1 MVDGKVN
8 LPEDGSLD
16 DQIASESSMPR
27 SPQWIFSKP
36 VDANA
41 LTAGVLGEV
50 SAPSSLPP
58 GVSTYPSLKD
68 SWCSNGSQGSKGW
81 RKTAPDVEISHHWR
95 DEEREPGLIGRRD
108 PRKDDCRADGIS
120 TSEHRSLSSTNRWN
134 NSRSYAHESRR
145 DGKWSSRWGPDDKEK
160 NSRSERKTNIKEDSH
175 FDKQIFFS
183 GNQAASERGTD
194 SHEKWRPRHQM
205 EAHAGSLAANHT
217 VPGFGLERG
226 QVDSLSPR
234 FAQGRGRLNISGP
247 QIGRPSSASPIGLVN
262 KCNAILGKPGLSED
276 VYCYPR
282 GKLLDIYRK
291 QKTAPTFYS
300 MPDGMEH
307 VSPITQDGSIEPL
320 AFVAPDAEE
329 EVVLG
334 NIWMEKMNNDGVFHN
349 SFRDKIRGSNN
360 NTTGICDATVSEW
373 TQSPTSNPELNVEP
387 FGMAASD
394 SSEATMAEVPDSC
407 GSQLDRVKDRDA
419 EKEVQQLQ
427 TAVGVAVPNDLMSK
441 FTSGYDSSSKSGIS
455 GPNNT
460 FAELESSDQA
470 VEFTFKKHLNL
481 REIESSDSFE
491 ISSQLPEDS
500 SSLYDFLSL
509 QKTASSDQHHV
520 NSNEEIHLLGSVIP
534 PEELSL
540 YYLDPQGE
548 IQGPFLGIDII
559 RWFEQGYYGTE
570 LLVCLSD
577 APVGSPFQE
586 LADIMPHLRNRSRS
600 ASGSNLVTHLE
611 PSDATGSIFEENINN
626 PTSAYGYKDYAV
638 INDQKCASSG
648 RKATSGVNVSHGYHS
663 ELHFSDDHSF
673 QNFVTEDDEV
683 GFPTRPGSGNCN
695 PLRRPSTDIHGS
707 FSGSI
712 RRASSA
718 NEISETSMP
727 NHSDAKYHP
736 FGLLVPELKNSC
748 DLTCAQSSYMSSSM
762 ADQDPLVLR
771 DAAFAHK
778 WRDMPQKLQMEL
790 LQQQNLPSPHPLRHV
805 TGLGVENS
813 SGLVF
818 SQSKNPNFP
827 VHHSEPKLEH
837 RYVLQRQFELQQQH
851 QLQQLQLQQQQV
863 QHLATK
869 LQKQQQQ
876 SQIQQ
881 LYSQISHPGYVQSKV
896 DPIGDDLFNQMQLRK
911 HLLHEQQY
919 NSHSLQHLDPMLEQ
933 IIQKKVDQNAVQEWP
948 THISFQQQPL
958 LQQEQ
963 SPGQQLSVA
972 SRQQL
977 GLVGERLIRG
987 SLSVD
992 EGAQFVRNPADHQQD
1007 MTAGFKFSA
1016 FYQQ

>member
-8 LPEDGSLD
+8 LPEDGSLG
-16 DQIASESSMPR
+16 DQIASESSMPL
-27 SPQWIFSKP
+27 SPQWIYSKP

-41 LTAGVLGEV
+41 LTAGALGDV

-58 GVSTYPSLKD
+58 GVSRDPSMKD
-68 SWCSNGSQGSKGW
+68 SWCSNGSQGRKDW
-81 RKTAPDVEISHHWR
+81 RKTAPVVEISRRWR
-95 DEEREPGLIGRRD
+95 DEEREPGLTGRRD
-108 PRKDDCRADGIS
+108 RRKDDCLADGVS

-134 NSRSYAHESRR
+134 NSHSSAHESRR

-160 NSRSERKTNIKEDSH
+160 NSRSERKTNIKEDGH
-175 FDKQIFFS
+175 IDKQIFFS
-183 GNQAASERGTD
+183 GNQAASERGTE
-194 SHEKWRPRHQM
+194 SYEKWRPRHQM
-205 EAHAGSLAANHT
+205 ESHSGRLAANHT

-226 QVDSLSPR
+226 QLDNLSPR
-234 FAQGRGRLNISGP
+234 FAWGRGNISGP
-247 QIGRPSSASPIGLVN
+247 QIGRPPSASPIGLVN
-262 KCNAILGKPGLSED
+262 KCDAILGKPGLSED
-276 VYCYPR
+276 VCCYPR
-282 GKLLDIYRK
+282 GKLLDIYHK
-291 QKTAPTFYS
+291 KKADPTFYS

-334 NIWMEKMNNDGVFHN
+334 NIWMEKMNNDGVFRN

-360 NTTGICDATVSEW
+360 NATGICDVTVSESEW
-373 TQSPTSNPELNVEP
+373 MQSPTSNPELNVEP
-387 FGMAASD
+387 LGMAALND
-394 SSEATMAEVPDSC
+394 SSEATMAKVPDSC

-427 TAVGVAVPNDLMSK
+427 TAVGVAVPNGLMSEV
-441 FTSGYDSSSKSGIS
+441 TSGYDSSSISGIS
-455 GPNNT
+455 SPNNT

-470 VEFTFKKHLNL
+470 VEFTFKKHLKL
-481 REIESSDSFE
+481 TEIESSDSFE

-586 LADIMPHLRNRSRS
+586 LADVMPHLRNRSRS
-600 ASGSNLVTHLE
+600 ASGSNLVTNLE
-611 PSDATGSIFEENINN
+611 PSDATGSIFEENITN
-626 PTSAYGYKDYAV
+626 PTSAHGYKDYAV
-638 INDQKCASSG
+638 INDQNCASSG
-648 RKATSGVNVSHGYHS
+648 REATSGVNVNHGYHS

-673 QNFVTEDDEV
+673 QNFVTEDDKV
-683 GFPTRPGSGNCN
+683 GFPDRPGSGNCN

-712 RRASSA
+712 RHASPA
-718 NEISETSMP
+718 NEISESSMP
-727 NHSDAKYHP
+727 NRSEAKYHP
-736 FGLLVPELKNSC
+736 FGLLVPELKNRC

-762 ADQDPLVLR
+762 AYQDPLVLK
-771 DAAFAHK
+771 DAAFDHK
-778 WRDMPQKLQMEL
+778 WRDIPQKLQMEL
-790 LQQQNLPSPHPLRHV
+790 LQQLNLRSPHPLRHV
-805 TGLGVENS
+805 AGLGVENS
-813 SGLVF
+813 SGLAF
-818 SQSKNPNFP
+818 SESKNPNFP

-837 RYVLQRQFELQQQH
+837 LLVLQRQLELQQQH
-851 QLQQLQLQQQQV
+851 QLQQLQQQQV
-863 QHLATK
+863 NHLATK

-881 LYSQISHPGYVQSKV
+881 LYSQRSHPGYVQSKV
-896 DPIGDDLFNQMQLRK
+896 DPIGDNLFNQMQLRK
-911 HLLHEQQY
+911 HLLHEQEY
-919 NSHSLQHLDPMLEQ
+919 NSHSLRHLDPMLEQ

-948 THISFQQQPL
+948 THISFQQRPL

-963 SPGQQLSVA
+963 SPVQQLSVA

-992 EGAQFVRNPADHQQD
+992 EGAQFVRNPADHQQA
-1007 MTAGFKFSA
+1007 MTAGFNVST